1 MLDQPAAS
9 SRSAPNCFG
18 CRHFAVSWDP
28 HSPYACRLMG
38 FKSKILPAIEV
49 LRADGMPCLG
59 FVSKTAAPVPRP
71 QPFRRSVQETSLE
84 PVPEWA
90 DVRGL
95 STFRRS
101 V

>member
-1 MLDQPAAS
+1 
-9 SRSAPNCFG
+9 
-18 CRHFAVSWDP
+18 
-28 HSPYACRLMG
+28 MG
-38 FKSKILPAIEV
+38 FKSKVLPAIEV
-49 LRADGMPCLG
+49 LRADGLPCLG
-59 FVSKTAAPVPRP
+59 FTSKTAASVPHQPPV
-71 QPFRRSVQETSLE
+71 RRSVPEPALD

>member
-1 MLDQPAAS
+1 MSGPTPAS

-59 FVSKTAAPVPRP
+59 FVSKAAAPLPRP
-71 QPFRRSVQETSLE
+71 QPFRRSVPEPALD

-95 STFRRS
+95 STFRRLA
-101 V
+101 